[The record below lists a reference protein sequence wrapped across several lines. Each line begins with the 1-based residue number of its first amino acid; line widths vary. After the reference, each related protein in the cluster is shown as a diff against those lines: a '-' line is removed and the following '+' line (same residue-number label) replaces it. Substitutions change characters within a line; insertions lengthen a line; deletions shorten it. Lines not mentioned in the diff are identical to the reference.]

1 MKNESLLYGIGG
13 LLLGMVLS
21 MFTASYAVNN
31 NSSGMMRA
39 FGMHG
44 GNNGTYTSM
53 MGSNSDRGM
62 SMDDMMSGLSNK
74 TGDNFDKVFLSEMII
89 HHQGA
94 IDMAK
99 EARTSAKHQEI
110 KDLAGNIIT
119 AQQKEIDQMHGWQT
133 QWGY

>member
-1 MKNESLLYGIGG
+1 
-13 LLLGMVLS
+13 
-21 MFTASYAVNN
+21 
-31 NSSGMMRA
+31 MRA

-44 GNNGTYTSM
+44 GNYSSTSM
-53 MGSNSDRGM
+53 MRSNTGSGM
-62 SMDDMMSGLSNK
+62 SMDDMMTGLNNKSG
-74 TGDNFDKVFLSEMII
+74 DEFDKVFISEMTL

-99 EARTSAKHQEI
+99 EAQSNAKHQEV

-119 AQQKEIDQMHGWQT
+119 AQQKEIDQMHEWQT